1 MNRYED
7 IAFER
12 LHLIDEKDAQI
23 KRLVDDLM
31 QARRERDA
39 RDAKLAEQAMDDAR
53 EQAANEEDKRNQLRT
68 P

>member
-39 RDAKLAEQAMDDAR
+39 RDAKLAEQA
-53 EQAANEEDKRNQLRT
+53 EEIAALKSCNGTQRR
-68 P
+68 

>member
-39 RDAKLAEQAMDDAR
+39 RDAKIAEQTAEIERLKADDT
-53 EQAANEEDKRNQLRT
+53 LTRT
-68 P
+68 